1 MERTRFQQVD
11 VTPCST
17 KQEETE
23 AFMVG
28 ALLYIVRRE
37 ARRSSKGRAGTDTFK
52 VCPPL

>member
-11 VTPCST
+11 VTPCSNR
-17 KQEETE
+17 QEETE

-37 ARRSSKGRAGTDTFK
+37 ARGSIEGQTGTDTFK